1 MTGAGYGPK
10 KQIMPPVK
18 IKAKPK
24 PEKGTRDYGYT
35 SVPKGSEFDRKQQ
48 AFFKQMQKMNQA
60 PIDALR
66 KRTEAGEINARKKAA
81 DKAKVLAKD
90 RATRVPTAPTS
101 PTH

>member
-10 KQIMPPVK
+10 RQIMPPVK

-24 PEKGTRDYGYT
+24 PEKGMRDYGYT

-60 PIDALR
+60 PIDALKNR
-66 KRTEAGEINARKKAA
+66 MKK
-81 DKAKVLAKD
+81 KPLQTIPK
-90 RATRVPTAPTS
+90 S
-101 PTH
+101 PAH